1 MKGISILEE
10 VREDRGLGRNT
21 LHKKKHKNLAGRG
34 NKKKVQDMEG
44 VLPFWHVKVVME
56 AAVSLIRVGSTRR
69 CIILLVAPFEV
80 LVGILVVS
88 VVAMHVILGSGVFV
102 VGIL

>member
-1 MKGISILEE
+1 
-10 VREDRGLGRNT
+10 
-21 LHKKKHKNLAGRG
+21 
-34 NKKKVQDMEG
+34 
-44 VLPFWHVKVVME
+44 ME
-56 AAVSLIRVGSTRR
+56 AAVSLIRVDSTRR

-88 VVAMHVILGSGVFV
+88 VVAMHVVLGSRVFV